1 MCNQEVTAMS
11 KFIIV
16 DGLLC
21 EASLAQHFIEMKKIE
36 FQAILKDLKDLGIEL
51 SEKDIEKIKSKF
63 ILKCLYELKEVHRD
77 TVKYIKSNEYRN
89 FICPKCK
96 DFALGFKDK
105 VICEKCKILLPQ
117 HEAIRLK
124 TVIVAIH
131 KGSNNTHFLLSQ
143 NEKYYLNLLTGSAIN
158 KKTFKNLYEIQSI
171 NEVFEYK
178 NSTYPELDSVICEL
192 IEYEEVVSVSITN
205 YL

>member
-1 MCNQEVTAMS
+1 MS

-21 EASLAQHFIEMKKIE
+21 EFSLAQQFIRDKKME
-36 FQAILKDLKDLGIEL
+36 FQIILKDIEKLSIRL
-51 SEKDIEKIKSKF
+51 SEKDIEKIKNKF
-63 ILKCLYELKEVHRD
+63 VLKCIYDLKSVHKD
-77 TVKYIKSNEYRN
+77 TITYIKRNEFRN

-96 DFALGFKDK
+96 DFGLGFKDK

-124 TVIVAIH
+124 TLIVATH
-131 KGSNNTHFLLSQ
+131 KGSCNTHFLLAQ
-143 NEKYYLNLLTGSAIN
+143 NEKYYLNLLTGSVIN
-158 KKTFKNLYEIQSI
+158 RNTFRNLYEIQNI
-171 NEVFEYK
+171 NEIYEYK
-178 NSTYPELDSVICEL
+178 NSTYPELDSVICDDL
-192 IEYEEVVSVSITN
+192 VEYEKIVSVSIAD